1 MVYANENFWFVW
13 RCVLIRR
20 SKRLLTAYNLS
31 LNGLKHQRICWSV
44 INTQALLFS
53 CWTKR
58 AETFQWLVGGL
69 VFLLENGSSQTLFLM
84 VFWSFQSCKTTEKVQ
99 IVRISNSRISF
110 FLILP
115 FMTERSSADIRWVH
129 ASILHPSVLFWTL
142 WSCLRRFRVP
152 RTSGKFGKPTGQTIW
167 KVGILDNYLIY
178 QHFAW

>member
-99 IVRISNSRISF
+99 IVRIDLKFKNFIFSDTSVHDGAFIGRH
-110 FLILP
+110 P
-115 FMTERSSADIRWVH
+115 VSACQYSP
-129 ASILHPSVLFWTL
+129 SICVVLDFVVVFETFQGAQD
-142 WSCLRRFRVP
+142 FREVWKTN
-152 RTSGKFGKPTGQTIW
+152 RTNNLKSWNFG
-167 KVGILDNYLIY
+167 
-178 QHFAW
+178 